1 MQIVCTEIY
10 KNPVLCAALA
20 KSQRTVRNFASLS
33 AKVAR
38 DFCKGGT
45 EKLFTIQMT
54 FWTHAV
60 FDRELWRRTGKGISQ
75 EYPWSVRLRAETG
88 ESVWVLTSLSV
99 GVESCCHV
107 YKSPILVEKTRVLW
121 IKLWITRGYPVSKWR
136 SRKLWI
142 MWITLWINWGLT
154 SI

>member
-45 EKLFTIQMT
+45 KVSQQADGVLDTYGFRPR
-54 FWTHAV
+54 AV
-60 FDRELWRRTGKGISQ
+60 KEDWGRHLIKISLDRPTEGRDGRIRMGSYVIVCW
-75 EYPWSVRLRAETG
+75 
-88 ESVWVLTSLSV
+88 
-99 GVESCCHV
+99 
-107 YKSPILVEKTRVLW
+107 
-121 IKLWITRGYPVSKWR
+121 
-136 SRKLWI
+136 SRKLLSRLQI
-142 MWITLWINWGLT
+142 PHFGGKNTCFVDKIVDNPGI
-154 SI
+154 SCE

>member
-60 FDRELWRRTGKGISQ
+60 FDREL
-75 EYPWSVRLRAETG
+75 
-88 ESVWVLTSLSV
+88 
-99 GVESCCHV
+99 
-107 YKSPILVEKTRVLW
+107 
-121 IKLWITRGYPVSKWR
+121 
-136 SRKLWI
+136 
-142 MWITLWINWGLT
+142 
-154 SI
+154 